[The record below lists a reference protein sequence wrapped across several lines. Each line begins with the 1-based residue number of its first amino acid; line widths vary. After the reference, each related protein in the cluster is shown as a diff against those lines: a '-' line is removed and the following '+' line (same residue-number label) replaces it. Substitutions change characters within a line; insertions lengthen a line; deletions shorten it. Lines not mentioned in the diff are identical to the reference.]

1 MGNLSLLQGIFLIQG
16 LNPDLLHCRQILCQ
30 LSHRGSPGILEWIAS
45 PSPVDLSDPGI
56 EPGSPALQADSLP
69 TELSG
74 KPPVKLKH
82 CLFLP
87 TKSGPFVHALSSEEM
102 TSSCPTLL
110 FYFDAELSLTFQ
122 VLALVRSSLNLISSR
137 ESLVS

>member
-1 MGNLSLLQGIFLIQG
+1 MEFSRPEYWNGLLFLPPG
-16 LNPDLLHCRQILCQ
+16 DL
-30 LSHRGSPGILEWIAS
+30 P
-45 PSPVDLSDPGI
+45 DPGI
-56 EPGSPALQADSLP
+56 KPGSPALQADSLP

-87 TKSGPFVHALSSEEM
+87 TKSGPFVYALSSEGM

-110 FYFDAELSLTFQ
+110 FSFDAELSRIFQ
-122 VLALVRSSLNLISSR
+122 VLALVTSSLNLISSR
-137 ESLVS
+137 KSLVS